1 MSTTDIESFYVLR
14 YLWIESEVEVGDVT
28 TPLSDMEDGIDES
41 DKSTGFQVEIMEMCE
56 LVRCKSYEVDHG
68 LYLVDFSIYNLE
80 GKHSCHHLTTQM
92 GLVTGTLFTLYT
104 VYIYAASTWRLLQVY
119 KHYQGEHKVTIII
132 WFIIYI

>member
-1 MSTTDIESFYVLR
+1 
-14 YLWIESEVEVGDVT
+14 
-28 TPLSDMEDGIDES
+28 MEDGIDES

-132 WFIIYI
+132 